1 MRLKPDGEFHIPNQH
16 TKIFNVKPKCY
27 LNVRLQNVDF
37 KKCFISFLIK
47 RQKYTIG
54 TLLCLIGLEGME
66 ELTGMSMH
74 SYFTKTG
81 SHKRETSK
89 RRVTLLHNSG

>member
-27 LNVRLQNVDF
+27 
-37 KKCFISFLIK
+37 ISFLTK

-89 RRVTLLHNSG
+89 RRVTLLHSSG